1 MLFQIFIFSF
11 EEEISEVCLFK
22 KVTCVWYIPEVMLLF
37 HIANARRAQKQEN
50 VIALDTLLGTEEEI
64 ALCFPFC
71 GPSKNAYCKGV
82 CGNKKEGKQKQTKD
96 TKNHQLSKK
105 PSLNST

>member
-1 MLFQIFIFSF
+1 
-11 EEEISEVCLFK
+11 
-22 KVTCVWYIPEVMLLF
+22 MLLF